1 MPPLVHT
8 FLNPIFPIFAIMLLG
23 IVLGRRK
30 VFDYGDAQI
39 INRFVF
45 YAAVPPLI
53 FYLTLSAPLKQLDLK
68 IITLYLLS
76 EVTMFSVTAI
86 LARVWLKR
94 SMPESI
100 LLGMASNF
108 VNHVF
113 FILPIVTVL
122 YGDQGVLP
130 LSAIIAID
138 TVIVFCGM
146 IIGFEIA
153 THRGE
158 SYLKIGVSVMRNPVL
173 AAMALGLLVNFIGME
188 LHEGIHT
195 FITFAGKAAAPAAL
209 FSLGII
215 VAEVDIARPDGA
227 AMLVT
232 AMKIIVHPL
241 LLWLLFV
248 WMGGLDLMWSKTL
261 LLTAAGPCG
270 AMPFVLALQYK
281 VKADSI
287 GVAIV
292 YSTLAS
298 LVSLSI
304 LG

>member
-1 MPPLVHT
+1 MPTLVQT

-23 IVLGRRK
+23 IVLGRK
-30 VFDYGDAQI
+30 KIFNYGDAQI

-53 FYLTLSAPLKQLDLK
+53 FYLTLSAPLKQLNPTV
-68 IITLYLLS
+68 IALYLLS
-76 EVTMFSVTAI
+76 EVTVFSVTAF

-94 SMPESI
+94 SMAESI

-130 LSAIIAID
+130 VSAIIAID

-153 THRGE
+153 SHRGE
-158 SYLKIGVSVMRNPVL
+158 SYLKAVISVVRNPILV
-173 AAMALGLLVNFIGME
+173 AMALGIMVNLVGLE
-188 LHEGIHT
+188 LHAGIHT

-215 VAEVDIARPDGA
+215 VAEVNITRPDSA

-241 LLWLLFV
+241 LLLLLFTWIGSLEV
-248 WMGGLDLMWSKTL
+248 TWSKTL

-298 LVSLSI
+298 LITLSI